1 MKLRLEDITAEAKE
15 LTFVE
20 PEMEV
25 NRILAQ
31 GPVREY
37 RVNAPRGVT
46 VSYYRA
52 GTDLFFAGTL
62 KAQTVA
68 TCARCA
74 EDFNASNDRAF
85 RVVMAPRSIGM
96 DGDAGLR
103 ADDCGLEAPLS
114 VPIKLRFAA
123 SGRALGPW

>member
-37 RVNAPRGVT
+37 HVNAPIGVT

-52 GTDLFFAGTL
+52 GTDLFLAGSL

-74 EDFNASNDRAF
+74 EDFKAFNDRHGHAAGN
-85 RVVMAPRSIGM
+85 RGSARWPRRLGHRRAALQAAP
-96 DGDAGLR
+96 
-103 ADDCGLEAPLS
+103 EPS
-114 VPIKLRFAA
+114 VA
-123 SGRALGPW
+123 